1 MNTVIIVNL
10 NGNAFHVEEPGYV
23 ALKSY
28 LERAQAQLKDNPDKD
43 EITKDLEQ
51 AIADK
56 CTQFLAGHK
65 NVVTASEMQEI
76 LKQMGPVQGDAS
88 ADAQPSDASQPP
100 PNAAAGDASTTKRLY
115 QIRDGAMISG
125 VCKGIAA
132 YFNID
137 VTIVRLIFVLLAIV
151 TTGAWVLVYIAMMF
165 VIPFANTEEER
176 AAAAGQ
182 PFNAQEVIERAKRN
196 YSEFKSSR
204 EWRRHWRQQRRE
216 WRRHWHENAYWWGHN
231 MQRHAQE
238 WASRTGYAGRV
249 FAGVTIP
256 VLAILSAVLFM
267 AWLVALVSL
276 ATTGAIFGWTV
287 VGSIPLWVAIV
298 LLIIVYNVVAS
309 PLRHAR
315 RTAYFATGGFN
326 YPWFAAWDGVLW
338 IGFLVLVGWLSY
350 RYVPGFHDFMQHL
363 PEHLS
368 TMWNNIVDSLHH
380 TKAHEPLQVEP
391 TT

>member
-1 MNTVIIVNL
+1 MNTVIIINL

-23 ALKSY
+23 ALRSY

-56 CTQFLAGHK
+56 CAQFLAAHK
-65 NVVTASEMQEI
+65 NVITAGEMEEV
-76 LKQMGPVQGDAS
+76 LKQMGPVESDPSAS
-88 ADAQPSDASQPP
+88 AQSSDSTQPTPKTS
-100 PNAAAGDASTTKRLY
+100 AGTSSPKRLY

-132 YFNID
+132 YFDID
-137 VTIVRLIFVLLAIV
+137 VTIVRLIFVLLALV
-151 TTGAWVLVYIAMMF
+151 TTGAWVLLYIAMMF

-176 AAAAGQ
+176 AIASGQ
-182 PFNAQEVIERAKRN
+182 PFNAQEVIDRAKRN

-216 WRRHWHENAYWWGHN
+216 WRRHWHENAHWWGHN
-231 MQRHAQE
+231 VQHHAQQ

-256 VLAILSAVLFM
+256 MLTIVSAALFIT
-267 AWLVALVSL
+267 WLVALVSL

-287 VGSIPLWVAIV
+287 VESIPLWLAVV

-309 PLRHAR
+309 PIRHAR
-315 RTAYFATGGFN
+315 RAAYFATGGHN

-338 IGFLVLVGWLSY
+338 IGFLVLIGWLAY
-350 RYVPGFHDFMQHL
+350 RHIPGAHDFMQRL
-363 PEHLS
+363 PEHLQM
-368 TMWNNIVDSLHH
+368 MWNNIVDSLHH
-380 TKAHEPLQVEP
+380 TKSHEPLQVEP